1 MRHVAWP
8 LRRASFR
15 HQIIL
20 VFVLGFCLLSTTFVV
35 HNVREQSDNFA
46 RENSQAAA
54 GLAQSLAVSSRSWV
68 LANDVAGLQ
77 EVVEA
82 VRRYPGLRHAMVI
95 SPSGRVM
102 AHTDPTKVGLFL
114 SDPVSQS
121 LLASTAPAFTLSDS
135 DQGVDLAAA
144 VRAGDKPVA
153 WARVALG
160 RDRIQADLR
169 LIRVHG
175 AVYVFAST
183 LLSLVAALYI
193 AQRLGQRVESLVQ
206 VAEEVREGHL
216 GVRATVSRRHDEI
229 DTLADSFNRMLI
241 SLADNAQ
248 ALKAASAYSQN
259 LIEASLDP
267 LMVVTPDGRITDLN
281 QAAERVTGRTR
292 ATLMGTL
299 FADCF
304 TEPERARALCEQ
316 VLRDGMAQD
325 FPLSVADVAGL
336 HPYMLN
342 NATLLR
348 GPGDEV
354 VGLLVSARDV
364 TERQRL
370 DEALRRYKD
379 RLEAEVQ
386 QRTADLVLA
395 RNAAETANQAKSAFL
410 ANMSHELRT
419 PLNAILGFS
428 SLLSMAVDL
437 PDDHRRILGIIN
449 RSGEHLLHLIN
460 DVLDM
465 AKIEAGRAQLQ
476 EAPFDLEGLV
486 RDVTDM
492 MAIRAQ
498 EKGLTLLADQPSPFP
513 RHIVGDEARLRQV
526 LINLLGNAI
535 KFTDQGGV
543 AIRLQRQLNEGG
555 TARLIIEVEDSGA
568 GIPETEQAR
577 IFEPFVQL
585 GEQGVNKGT
594 GLGLAIT
601 RQFVN
606 LMGGDISVCS
616 TVGRGSVFRLD
627 LPLREAQVADLP
639 HAEQAEPGRVIG
651 LAPDQPPCRI
661 LIVEDQR
668 DNQVL
673 LSRLLDA
680 VGLPWKL
687 AENGQIAVALF
698 QSWQPHFIWMDH
710 RMPVMDGEEAT
721 RRIRQLPGG
730 QQVKIVAV
738 TASALR
744 EQRAALISAGMDDFV
759 RKPYRAS
766 EIYACMARHLGLH
779 YVYEDSAPTAS
790 PEPHPLTPE
799 ALATLPAALRE
810 ELAAALQSLDSA
822 CIGSVLAKVR
832 AHNADVADTLA
843 HLADG
848 FDYPTILKVLQTLP
862 HG

>member
-1 MRHVAWP
+1 MSPTARP
-8 LRRASFR
+8 LRRASFK

-20 VFVLGFCLLSTTFVV
+20 VFVLGFCLLSAAFVV

-77 EVVEA
+77 EVVDA
-82 VRRYPGLRHAMVI
+82 FQRYPGLRHAMVI

-114 SDPVSQS
+114 SDPVSQT
-121 LLASTAPAFTLSDS
+121 LLASTAPDFTLSDS
-135 DQGVDLAAA
+135 DQGIDLAAA
-144 VRAGDKPVA
+144 IRAGDKPVA

-160 RDRIQADLR
+160 REGIQADLR
-169 LIRVHG
+169 QIRVHG
-175 AVYVFAST
+175 ALYVCAST
-183 LLSLVAALYI
+183 LLALLAALYI
-193 AQRLGQRVESLVQ
+193 AQRLGQRVEALVQ
-206 VAEEVREGHL
+206 VAESVREGQL
-216 GVRATVSRRHDEI
+216 DVRANVSARHDEI
-229 DTLADSFNRMLI
+229 DTLADSFNRMLV
-241 SLADNAQ
+241 SLSSNAQ
-248 ALKAASAYSQN
+248 ALRAASTYSQS
-259 LIEASLDP
+259 LIEANLDP
-267 LMVVTPDGRITDLN
+267 LMVITPDGYITDLN
-281 QAAERVTGRTR
+281 QAAERVTGRPR

-299 FADCF
+299 FANCF
-304 TEPERARALCEQ
+304 TEPERARALCDQ
-316 VLRDGMAQD
+316 VLREGMAHD
-325 FPLSVADVAGL
+325 FPLRVADVAGR
-336 HPYMLN
+336 HPYMHN
-342 NATLLR
+342 NVTLLR

-354 VGLLVSARDV
+354 VGLLVSCRDV

-428 SLLSMAVDL
+428 SLLSQAADL
-437 PDDHRRILGIIN
+437 SADHRRTLDIIN

-476 EAPFDLEGLV
+476 EVPFDLGSLV

-492 MAIRAQ
+492 MTIRAS
-498 EKGLTLLADQPSPFP
+498 EKDLPLLIDQSSQFP
-513 RHIVGDEARLRQV
+513 RYIVGDEARLRQV

-535 KFTDQGGV
+535 KFTEQGGV
-543 AIRLQRQLNEGG
+543 AIRLQQQRNDAGA
-555 TARLIIEVEDSGA
+555 ARLIIEVEDSGS

-601 RQFVN
+601 RQFVT
-606 LMGGDISVCS
+606 LMGGDIGVRS
-616 TVGRGSVFRLD
+616 TVGQGTVFRLD
-627 LPLREAQVADLP
+627 LPLHEAQATDLSHVALT
-639 HAEQAEPGRVIG
+639 EPGRVIG
-651 LAPDQPPCRI
+651 LQPDQPPCRI

-687 AENGQIAVALF
+687 AENGQVAVALF

-730 QQVKIVAV
+730 AQVKIVAV
-738 TASALR
+738 TASVLR
-744 EQRAALISAGMDDFV
+744 EQRAELIAAGMDDLV

-766 EIYACMARHLGLH
+766 EIYACMARHLGLR
-779 YVYEDSAPTAS
+779 YVYEDHAPSAPLQPHTLS
-790 PEPHPLTPE
+790 PEE
-799 ALATLPAALRE
+799 LATLPADLRDAL
-810 ELAAALQSLDSA
+810 AIALQSLDSTRIDRVVA
-822 CIGSVLAKVR
+822 QVR
-832 AHNADVADTLA
+832 AHNAPLADTLA
-843 HLADG
+843 RLAEG
-848 FDYPTILKVLQTLP
+848 FDYPTILKALQTPP

>member
-1 MRHVAWP
+1 MSPSVRP
-8 LRRASFR
+8 LRRASFKR
-15 HQIIL
+15 QIIG
-20 VFVLGFCLLSTTFVV
+20 VFVLGFCLLSTVFVI

-46 RENSQAAA
+46 RENSHAAA

-77 EVVEA
+77 EVVDA
-82 VRRYPGLRHAMVI
+82 FQRYPGVRHVMVI
-95 SPSGRVM
+95 SPAGRVM
-102 AHTDPTKVGLFL
+102 AHGDPSKVGLFL

-121 LLASTAPAFTLSDS
+121 LLTSTAPTFTLSDS
-135 DQGVDLAAA
+135 DQGVDLAVAI
-144 VRAGDKPVA
+144 RAGDKPVA

-169 LIRVHG
+169 LVRVHG
-175 AVYVFAST
+175 ALYVFGST
-183 LLSLVAALYI
+183 LLALLAALYI
-193 AQRLGQRVESLVQ
+193 AQRLGQRVEALVQ

-216 GVRATVSRRHDEI
+216 DVRAAASDRHDEI
-229 DTLADSFNRMLI
+229 DTLAESFNRMLA
-241 SLADNAQ
+241 SLAEHAQ
-248 ALKAASAYSQN
+248 ALQAASTYSHN
-259 LIEASLDP
+259 LIEANLDP
-267 LMVVTPDGRITDLN
+267 LVVLTPDGRITDLN
-281 QAAERVTGRTR
+281 QAAERVSGRTR
-292 ATLMGTL
+292 AALIGTP
-299 FADCF
+299 FVDSF

-316 VLRDGMAQD
+316 VLRDGTVHD
-325 FPLSVADVAGL
+325 YPLSVADAAGL
-336 HPYMLN
+336 QPYMLI

-348 GPGDEV
+348 APDGQV
-354 VGLLVSARDV
+354 SGLLISGRDV

-370 DEALRRYKD
+370 DDALRRYKD

-395 RNAAETANQAKSAFL
+395 RNAAEAANQAKSAFL

-428 SLLSMAVDL
+428 SLMAMASNL
-437 PDDHRRILGIIN
+437 PDDHRRSVGIIN

-476 EAPFDLEGLV
+476 ETACDLGGLV

-492 MAIRAQ
+492 MTIRAQ
-498 EKGLTLLADQPSPFP
+498 EKGLSLLVDQASHFP
-513 RHIVGDEARLRQV
+513 RYIVGDEARLRQV

-543 AIRLQRQLNEGG
+543 AIRLQRLRQGG
-555 TARLIIEVEDSGA
+555 GAPQLIIEVEDSGA
-568 GIPETEQAR
+568 GIPEVEQAR

-606 LMGGDISVCS
+606 LMGGQISVRS
-616 TVGRGSVFRLD
+616 TVGQGATFRLELPLHEAQASD
-627 LPLREAQVADLP
+627 LPQLA
-639 HAEQAEPGRVIG
+639 QAEPGRVIG
-651 LAPDQPPCRI
+651 LQPGQSPCRV

-687 AENGQIAVALF
+687 AENGQMAVELF

-744 EQRAALISAGMDDFV
+744 EQRAELLAAGMDDFV

-766 EIYACMARHLGLH
+766 EIYDCMARHLGLRF
-779 YVYEDSAPTAS
+779 VREDQAAATLAPPPS
-790 PEPHPLTPE
+790 LTPE
-799 ALATLPAALRE
+799 ALATLPAALRDD
-810 ELAAALQSLDSA
+810 LAAALQSLDSTRIA
-822 CIGSVLAKVR
+822 SALAQVR
-832 AHNADVADTLA
+832 AHNARLADPLA
-843 HLADG
+843 PLIDG
-848 FDYPTILKVLQTLP
+848 FDYPTILKALQTLP

>member
-1 MRHVAWP
+1 MSPTARP
-8 LRRASFR
+8 LRRASFK

-20 VFVLGFCLLSTTFVV
+20 VFVLGFCLLSAAFVV

-77 EVVEA
+77 EVVDA
-82 VRRYPGLRHAMVI
+82 FQRYPGLRHAMVI

-114 SDPVSQS
+114 SDPVSQT
-121 LLASTAPAFTLSDS
+121 LLASTAPDFTLSDS
-135 DQGVDLAAA
+135 DQGIDLAAA
-144 VRAGDKPVA
+144 IRAGDKPVA

-160 RDRIQADLR
+160 REGIQADLR
-169 LIRVHG
+169 QIRVHG
-175 AVYVFAST
+175 ALYVCAST
-183 LLSLVAALYI
+183 LLALLAALYI
-193 AQRLGQRVESLVQ
+193 AQRLGQRVEALVQ
-206 VAEEVREGHL
+206 VAESVREGQL
-216 GVRATVSRRHDEI
+216 DVRANVSARHDEI
-229 DTLADSFNRMLI
+229 DTLADSFNRMLV
-241 SLADNAQ
+241 SLSSNAQ
-248 ALKAASAYSQN
+248 ALRAASTYSQS
-259 LIEASLDP
+259 LIEANLDP
-267 LMVVTPDGRITDLN
+267 LMVITPDGYITDLN
-281 QAAERVTGRTR
+281 QAAERVTGRPR

-299 FADCF
+299 FANCF
-304 TEPERARALCEQ
+304 TEPERARALCDQ
-316 VLRDGMAQD
+316 VLREGMAHD
-325 FPLSVADVAGL
+325 FPLRVADVAGR
-336 HPYMLN
+336 HPYMHN

-354 VGLLVSARDV
+354 VGLLVSCRDV

-428 SLLSMAVDL
+428 SLLSQAADL
-437 PDDHRRILGIIN
+437 SADHRRTLDIIN

-476 EAPFDLEGLV
+476 EVPFDLGSLV

-492 MAIRAQ
+492 MTIRAS
-498 EKGLTLLADQPSPFP
+498 EKDLPLLIDQSSQFP
-513 RHIVGDEARLRQV
+513 RYIVGDEARLRQV

-535 KFTDQGGV
+535 KFTEQGGV
-543 AIRLQRQLNEGG
+543 AIRLQQQRNDAGA
-555 TARLIIEVEDSGA
+555 ARLIIEVEDSGS

-601 RQFVN
+601 RQFVT
-606 LMGGDISVCS
+606 LMGGDIGVRS
-616 TVGRGSVFRLD
+616 TVGQGTVFRLD
-627 LPLREAQVADLP
+627 LPLHEAQATDLP
-639 HAEQAEPGRVIG
+639 HVALTEPGRVIG
-651 LAPDQPPCRI
+651 LQPDQPPCRI

-687 AENGQIAVALF
+687 AENGQVAVALF

-730 QQVKIVAV
+730 AQVKIVAV
-738 TASALR
+738 TASVLR
-744 EQRAALISAGMDDFV
+744 EQRAELIAAGMDDLV

-766 EIYACMARHLGLH
+766 EIYACMARHLGLR
-779 YVYEDSAPTAS
+779 YVYEDHAPSAPLQPHTLS
-790 PEPHPLTPE
+790 PEE
-799 ALATLPAALRE
+799 LATLPADLRDAL
-810 ELAAALQSLDSA
+810 AIALQSLDSTRIDRVVA
-822 CIGSVLAKVR
+822 QVR
-832 AHNADVADTLA
+832 AHNAPLADTLA
-843 HLADG
+843 RLAEG
-848 FDYPTILKVLQTLP
+848 FDYPTILKALQTPP